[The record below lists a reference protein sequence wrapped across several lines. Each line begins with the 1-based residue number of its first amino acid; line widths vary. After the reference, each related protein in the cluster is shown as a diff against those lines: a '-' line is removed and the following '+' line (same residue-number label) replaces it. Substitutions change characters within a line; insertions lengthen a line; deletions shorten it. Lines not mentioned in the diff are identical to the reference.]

1 MIVDAPYLYIYFC
14 TFISRSATSNSI
26 MSITTIL
33 ENLTN
38 SEFQEYC
45 IGRSSQNYETFKDF
59 VLFEDSKINPEQS
72 YTKVLEKF
80 RIVNDEDIE
89 TRRKSKS
96 RRYLLWNCD
105 KIYDKNGDIKELLK
119 TLITAIKPD
128 GILLNELCLQY
139 KDIKSIKSMHD
150 ELKKHLLEL
159 DYVVLS
165 HVPSCKN
172 THWMRGSAIL
182 IHKDLMGRKKQFEE
196 VRILT
201 GKVNDFEIAT
211 VKDKTLN
218 VNVHCCYIPTDQFL
232 NLHRNAAKKIVDGV
246 GGGDFNLNSM
256 PSFRDTFT
264 KLNDCLDETWA
275 THKKAGLGYKPTKI
289 DYVFKGKN
297 EKVIVKVHK
306 PFSPDDIKRSE
317 AHYPIV
323 FDVSAMIDGIRSNDT
338 HCEEIDCEFAC
349 GMREAILESKIV
361 VKREKEAQKI
371 ADAARKKEAAQQL
384 NAAKEQAKLA
394 KKADDER
401 KKEEAKELKRREREA
416 KRAETEQLKREREEA
431 KIRKKQDTARSKQE
445 KKSART
451 PRGK

>member
-1 MIVDAPYLYIYFC
+1 
-14 TFISRSATSNSI
+14 

-96 RRYLLWNCD
+96 FSRRKESSSVKDVDVHPNKYLSAKC
-105 KIYDKNGDIKELLK
+105 G
-119 TLITAIKPD
+119 LITAIKPD

-196 VRILT
+196 
-201 GKVNDFEIAT
+201 IAT

-218 VNVHCCYIPTDQFL
+218 VLEV
-232 NLHRNAAKKIVDGV
+232 
-246 GGGDFNLNSM
+246 
-256 PSFRDTFT
+256 
-264 KLNDCLDETWA
+264 
-275 THKKAGLGYKPTKI
+275 KAGLGYKPTKI

-317 AHYPIV
+317 AHYPIEFV
-323 FDVSAMIDGIRSNDT
+323 RMILTVKKLI
-338 HCEEIDCEFAC
+338 
-349 GMREAILESKIV
+349 AI

-384 NAAKEQAKLA
+384 NGVSAAKEQAKLA

-416 KRAETEQLKREREEA
+416 KRAETEQLKREREEHRCFRSEDKKEA
-431 KIRKKQDTARSKQE
+431 RYREKLVENIRPDGILLNELRLKADSVQNFQNKFKNQISDLGYAIMRVSLDTRLGYSYPQE
-445 KKSART
+445 LPRT
-451 PRGK
+451 MQTLFRGA